1 MLQYA
6 RVPAATRHGSREP
19 ERVFSPP
26 TMQGHTIGRSSGELR
41 ANRGGG
47 WSTLSGK
54 RAVGPGQCRW
64 VGPMGDSKAVS
75 SGSGPL
81 CRAFRRSWQRLWI
94 PAEPALPS
102 RAPTRQ
108 AKSHRHGTAWAALA
122 SVGAPRAAC
131 NSSRRLPLCHHV
143 NPEHGV
149 VRGYHLL
156 TTRARAGMAN
166 IGPSKRLLGSG
177 WTALGSRNFSQRVWL
192 GFSG

>member
-6 RVPAATRHGSREP
+6 RAPAATRHGSREP

-54 RAVGPGQCRW
+54 RAVGPGQCRS
-64 VGPMGDSKAVS
+64 VGPMGDSKAAS

-108 AKSHRHGTAWAALA
+108 AKSHRHGTAWAVLA

-131 NSSRRLPLCHHV
+131 ISSRRLPPCHHI

-156 TTRARAGMAN
+156 TTRARAGVAN
-166 IGPSKRLLGSG
+166 IGPSETLAGLGLDS
-177 WTALGSRNFSQRVWL
+177 TKQEEYRHRKSKF
-192 GFSG
+192 F